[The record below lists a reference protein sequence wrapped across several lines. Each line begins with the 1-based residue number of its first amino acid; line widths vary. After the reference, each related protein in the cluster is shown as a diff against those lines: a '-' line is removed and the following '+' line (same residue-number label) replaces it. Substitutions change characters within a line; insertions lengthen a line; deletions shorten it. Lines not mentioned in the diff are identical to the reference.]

1 MGAGTVIKSSSY
13 TSEERRA
20 ANHSVDIPFLLALT
34 GLLVFGLIV
43 LFSASYDYSLEV
55 LGMEPSYMFKR
66 QVLFVLGGIGLVY
79 GLSHFNYHRYSKL
92 ALPIAVLTIILL
104 GSVLFSPEI
113 RFGAKRA
120 LFSGSV
126 QPSELAKLVSVIY
139 LAVWLYS
146 KRANLHEFS
155 RGILP
160 MSVILGAFGGLILLQ
175 PDISAAATVLIIGV
189 LLFFLAGGDLKQI
202 FIMVVVAAVT
212 GVIVVQFSQT
222 GQDRINSFLLALK
235 DPTQASDHVLRS
247 FEAIVTGGF
256 FGRGLGQSLTKYTG
270 LPLAPTD
277 SIFAI
282 VVEELGLVGSIGLI
296 GLYALLIW
304 RGLVIARRAPDMLGT
319 ILASGLV
326 LWIGLEA
333 LINMAVMAG
342 LMPFAGN
349 ALPFVSAGGSNLF
362 TMLAAVGIVM
372 NVSRQQGVVTRSE
385 EDWRSYSA
393 ALDLRWR
400 NRRRSVSRSR
410 RS

>member
-1 MGAGTVIKSSSY
+1 MGAGTIIKTSSR
-13 TSEERRA
+13 TSEERTMA
-20 ANHSVDIPFLLALT
+20 ARTVDIPFLLALI
-34 GLLVFGLIV
+34 GLVVFGLIV
-43 LFSASYDYSLEV
+43 LYSASYDYSQMV
-55 LGMEPSYMFKR
+55 LGLEPSYLFKR
-66 QVLFVLGGIGLVY
+66 QVLILLGGGIVAY
-79 GLSHFNYHRYSKL
+79 GLSRFDYHRWGKL
-92 ALPIAVLTIILL
+92 ALPLAILTIIAL
-104 GSVLFSPEI
+104 GAVLFMQEI
-113 RFGAKRA
+113 FGSRRTF
-120 LFSGSV
+120 FSGSV
-126 QPSELAKLVSVIY
+126 QPSEAAKLVSVIY

-146 KRANLHEFS
+146 KRASLHEFS

-160 MSVILGAFGGLILLQ
+160 MSVILGFFGGLILLQ
-175 PDISAAATVLIIGV
+175 PDLSAAATVVIIGI

-202 FIMVVVAAVT
+202 VIMVLVTLVV
-212 GVIVVQFSQT
+212 GFFVVQFSHT
-222 GQDRINSFLLALK
+222 GQDRINDFILGLK
-235 DPTQASDHVLRS
+235 NPTQASDHVLHS
-247 FEAIVTGGF
+247 FEALVGGGV
-256 FGRGLGQSLTKYTG
+256 FGRGLGQSLSKYFG

-282 VVEELGLVGSIGLI
+282 LVEELGLVGSILLM

-326 LWIGLEA
+326 LWIGVEA

-349 ALPFVSAGGSNLF
+349 ALPFVSYGGSNLT

-372 NVSRQQGVVTRSE
+372 NVSRQQGVVTRTE